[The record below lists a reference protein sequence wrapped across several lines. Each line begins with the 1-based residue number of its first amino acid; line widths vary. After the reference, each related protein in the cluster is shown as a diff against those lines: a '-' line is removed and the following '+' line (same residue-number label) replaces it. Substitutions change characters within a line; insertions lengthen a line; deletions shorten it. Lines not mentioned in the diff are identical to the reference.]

1 MSQQSSFKMRPWVR
15 VLLIASVTL
24 NLIIVGMAV
33 GAAWR
38 FGGKEWDRPPKS
50 VGTLMFRELSREDRR
65 HLRDRAEREHG
76 DFRARRYEDAHA
88 VAEALRQVPFDPE
101 RLRGLLEAQSQ
112 RRETFQQDVQRLWIA
127 RVTEMSDGQRADYAE
142 RLEEGLMR
150 RKDHHHGDRRHD

>member
-1 MSQQSSFKMRPWVR
+1 
-15 VLLIASVTL
+15 
-24 NLIIVGMAV
+24 
-33 GAAWR
+33 
-38 FGGKEWDRPPKS
+38 
-50 VGTLMFRELSREDRR
+50 
-65 HLRDRAEREHG
+65 
-76 DFRARRYEDAHA
+76 
-88 VAEALRQVPFDPE
+88 VADALRQVPFDPE